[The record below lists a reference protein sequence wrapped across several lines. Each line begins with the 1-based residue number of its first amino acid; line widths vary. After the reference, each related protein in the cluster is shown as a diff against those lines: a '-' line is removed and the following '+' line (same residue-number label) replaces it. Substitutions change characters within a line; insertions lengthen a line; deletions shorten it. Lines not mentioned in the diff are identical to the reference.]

1 MTIGTVLS
9 SLLAIILSLAFVIAL
24 AWGGLYLMRRF
35 QDGSFGKLGGQ
46 QDTRNLRFIR
56 ALPIGPRERL
66 VLIEIEG
73 EEMLLGVTAHSISR
87 LREWPAPGSAEPA
100 TAAAD
105 YDADQTPSDA
115 AKERPRFRLR
125 MSDEGQL

>member
-87 LREWPAPGSAEPA
+87 LREWPAPGPAEMA
-100 TAAAD
+100 MAAAEH
-105 YDADQTPSDA
+105 DADQAPSDTV
-115 AKERPRFRLR
+115 KERPRFRLR
-125 MSDEGQL
+125 MSDEGQI